1 MLNTEQGRTG
11 IQPHQSQVIGCRF
24 IEHYDPD
31 KQKMFWEEV
40 LDQGLPIA
48 LGIRHLEIIGMTKE
62 KSIQQAKK
70 SMEVVTRNC
79 SIMKLPESLSA
90 ERQKV
95 LSQKYESE
103 IEQLKKSRLC
113 LLWDNPFRRFP
124 TIEYQSE

>member
-1 MLNTEQGRTG
+1 MLFR
-11 IQPHQSQVIGCRF
+11 S
-24 IEHYDPD
+24 
-31 KQKMFWEEV
+31 
-40 LDQGLPIA
+40 
-48 LGIRHLEIIGMTKE
+48 IIGMTKE